1 MSNEEINN
9 MRIINIE
16 TKANHIIENFY
27 DSLDHES
34 LNLENELELYILEEG
49 KSDPNFFNWLLQ
61 PMTIEESDYVENL
74 SSDQMQ
80 EYIQLFCD
88 FTKNYINQ

>member
-1 MSNEEINN
+1 

-16 TKANHIIENFY
+16 SKANHIIENFY
-27 DSLDHES
+27 NS
-34 LNLENELELYILEEG
+34 LNTANESIEGMLEAYIVTEAQN
-49 KSDPNFFNWLLQ
+49 DNNFFNWLLQ

-74 SSDQMQ
+74 SADQMQ

>member
-1 MSNEEINN
+1 

-16 TKANHIIENFY
+16 SKANQIIENFY
-27 DSLDHES
+27 NS
-34 LNLENELELYILEEG
+34 LNTANESIEGMLEAYIVTEAQN
-49 KSDPNFFNWLLQ
+49 DNNFFNWLLQ